1 MSITT
6 ERKYMYEVT
15 AAGTSVP
22 DGGQTVALFWLRSE
36 AVEAAKRFAREA
48 ERVEIDAYY
57 TVSDHQIM
65 VTVAAN
71 EHATRITA

>member
-6 ERKYMYEVT
+6 ERTHMYAVT

-48 ERVEIDAYY
+48 ERGEIDAYY

-65 VTVAAN
+65 VDVQAS
-71 EHATRITA
+71 EHVTRITA